1 MLIPPSQSLR
11 GSFTV
16 ILKPV
21 QENVKRI
28 TGCHTYFFLSLPK
41 ITADRNMIA
50 QNCCR
55 KIKQEVKG
63 NMEEKNV
70 SENNAAENNAAET
83 VTDTINT
90 AAQGG
95 FEVRTDLALEQKES
109 FEGDGGEISGVKL
122 KEWHHQKSQVKL
134 TEVKI
139 LNEQGAK
146 AMGKPKGTYLTLE
159 ADRLSK
165 ADDEYHSEISEEL
178 ARQIRKLMGEMI
190 GWKEEDLPSVLVVG
204 LGNRSVTPDSLGP
217 RVLGNLQVTRHL
229 DGQYGDTFLKDRSLP
244 AISGIA
250 PGVMAQTGMET
261 AEILKGIIGQ
271 THPDLIIAIDAL
283 AARSVHR
290 LGTTIQ
296 LTDTGIH
303 PGSGVGNH
311 RHSLTKESLG
321 VPVLAIG
328 VPTVVGAAAIVH
340 DTVSALV
347 RVLSENENTKG
358 TGSWIEDMDS
368 EEQYQ
373 LIRELLEPEFGPL
386 YVTPPDIDQ
395 SVKQLSFT
403 ISEGIHQAVF
413 P

>member
-1 MLIPPSQSLR
+1 
-11 GSFTV
+11 
-16 ILKPV
+16 
-21 QENVKRI
+21 
-28 TGCHTYFFLSLPK
+28 
-41 ITADRNMIA
+41 
-50 QNCCR
+50 
-55 KIKQEVKG
+55 
-63 NMEEKNV
+63 MEE
-70 SENNAAENNAAET
+70 NAAVNAVNE
-83 VTDTINT
+83 
-90 AAQGG
+90 AAAGTFQ
-95 FEVRTDLALEQKES
+95 VRTDLALEQRES
-109 FEGDGGEISGVKL
+109 SMGEGGDVSGVRL
-122 KEWHHQKSQVKL
+122 KEWHHQKSGLKL

-146 AMGKPKGTYLTLE
+146 SMGKPRGTYLTLE
-159 ADRLSK
+159 ADRL
-165 ADDEYHSEISEEL
+165 AH
-178 ARQIRKLMGEMI
+178 QIRRLMAEMI
-190 GWKEEDLPSVLVVG
+190 GYREEDLPSVLVVG
-204 LGNRSVTPDSLGP
+204 LGNDSVTPDSLGP
-217 RVLGNLQVTRHL
+217 RVLDNLQVTRHL
-229 DGQYGDTFLKDRSLP
+229 DGQYGNTFLKDRKLP

-261 AEILKGIIGQ
+261 AEILKGIIHE

-283 AARSVHR
+283 AARSVRR

-321 VPVLAIG
+321 VPVMAIG

-347 RVLSENENTKG
+347 GVLAENEGTRG
-358 TGSWIEDMDS
+358 TGSWIEEMDPDG
-368 EEQYQ
+368 QYQ